1 MWHGLNIQLLK
12 NKTASYAEF
21 ALLLLLFQNPFTKD
35 CGSDDVCVSDL
46 VLSVKTDTKASR

>member
-1 MWHGLNIQLLK
+1 MYILREKSRIKLHP
-12 NKTASYAEF
+12 A
-21 ALLLLLFQNPFTKD
+21 LLLFQIPFTKD